1 MDYPEQERPNFHCA
15 CTPVVDLLRFSWYSS
30 FVVNLLFDCK
40 VVCVIGYFALQAAGK
55 LNITDKGVLSSLLRL
70 ASDDNSWKVKA
81 HTIKG
86 EKSDPSCSKAE

>member
-1 MDYPEQERPNFHCA
+1 MTVKLY
-15 CTPVVDLLRFSWYSS
+15 VSIGS
-30 FVVNLLFDCK
+30 FT
-40 VVCVIGYFALQAAGK
+40 LQAAGK

-86 EKSDPSCSKAE
+86 EKSGPGCSKAE

>member
-1 MDYPEQERPNFHCA
+1 MTVKLY
-15 CTPVVDLLRFSWYSS
+15 VSIGS
-30 FVVNLLFDCK
+30 FT
-40 VVCVIGYFALQAAGK
+40 LQAAGK

-86 EKSDPSCSKAE
+86 EKSAPVVRRLNNAIDCLNRYLE

>member
-1 MDYPEQERPNFHCA
+1 M
-15 CTPVVDLLRFSWYSS
+15 
-30 FVVNLLFDCK
+30 NLLCDCK
-40 VVCVIGYFALQAAGK
+40 VVRVIGSFALQAAGK

-86 EKSDPSCSKAE
+86 EKSDSSCSKAE